1 LIVGVYDSRRWDLRY
16 FHVLYMLSDVGSAYQ
31 FREGKVGRGEHMDG
45 IIIIKRNYL

>member
-1 LIVGVYDSRRWDLRY
+1 
-16 FHVLYMLSDVGSAYQ
+16 MLSDVGSAYQ